1 MLEPL
6 NARDLC
12 PAYLVVNYL
21 SKAIES
27 WFLFVDLCESII
39 EVEKRHVKLRNNLN
53 VQIYVY
59 IFFILLKS
67 LNSFFT
73 K

>member
-6 NARDLC
+6 IARDLC
-12 PAYLVVNYL
+12 PAYLFVNYL

-27 WFLFVDLCESII
+27 SVLFVDLCESII

-53 VQIYVY
+53 VQIFFL
-59 IFFILLKS
+59 IFFYPFKVI
-67 LNSFFT
+67 
-73 K
+73 